1 MLEILLVIETRIYYN
16 LEIELNGNAC
26 PVPSLVELTI
36 GTQPVTTM
44 SLGKIFTYLN
54 FT

>member
-1 MLEILLVIETRIYYN
+1 MLIDKMYRICKKFYKIETRIYYD
-16 LEIELNGNAC
+16 LEIELNGNL

-44 SLGKIFTYLN
+44 S
-54 FT
+54 